1 MSRRAQ
7 ATTNTSTAN
16 TNVAPQNKRMSIDG
30 ALKIMWNKIAEL
42 DKEIILLKGDTIPEV
57 SHKTA
62 PEVSHKTAPVASQ
75 QTAPIVNQNQ
85 KITST
90 QPTLAPETEI
100 RNNITQIKRVI
111 ETQEK
116 RIKHLETQ
124 FGRFTQDIM
133 KTTGSVKTDME
144 TRYSQLNNFLVELQT
159 TQIVMNDKVL
169 KQFNDVV
176 EKNAEEKFKNAT
188 TQLQEGEEQL
198 IKEGVQEQIAE
209 VVQQNV
215 EGEEQLVQELVQE
228 VEEQIEV
235 AEEQIEEAEEQI
247 GEGEEQIVQEVAQ
260 EVADE
265 VAEKV
270 EQQIAEGEEQTT
282 EEQQTKENITLDV
295 A

>member
-7 ATTNTSTAN
+7 ATTNTSSAN
-16 TNVAPQNKRMSIDG
+16 TNSAPQNKRMSIDG
-30 ALKIMWNKIAEL
+30 ALKIMWNKITEL
-42 DKEIILLKGDTIPEV
+42 DNEIRLLKGDTIPEV
-57 SHKTA
+57 NENTVPVASRQTA
-62 PEVSHKTAPVASQ
+62 PVASRQTAPVASRQTAPVASQ
-75 QTAPIVNQNQ
+75 NQKITSVASQNQ
-85 KITST
+85 KITSD

-159 TQIVMNDKVL
+159 TQMVMNDKVL

-176 EKNAEEKFKNAT
+176 EKNVEEKFKNAT
-188 TQLQEGEEQL
+188 TQVEE
-198 IKEGVQEQIAE
+198 EEEQIAE
-209 VVQQNV
+209 
-215 EGEEQLVQELVQE
+215 EEEQIAAE
-228 VEEQIEV
+228 EEQIE
-235 AEEQIEEAEEQI
+235 
-247 GEGEEQIVQEVAQ
+247 
-260 EVADE
+260 
-265 VAEKV
+265 
-270 EQQIAEGEEQTT
+270 QQT
-282 EEQQTKENITLDV
+282 EEEDVTKENITLDV

>member
-7 ATTNTSTAN
+7 ATTNTSSAN
-16 TNVAPQNKRMSIDG
+16 TNSAPQNKRMSIDG
-30 ALKIMWNKIAEL
+30 ALKIMWNKITEL
-42 DKEIILLKGDTIPEV
+42 DNEIRLLKGDTIPEV
-57 SHKTA
+57 NENTVPVASRQTA
-62 PEVSHKTAPVASQ
+62 PVASRQTAPVASRQTAPVASRQTAPVASQ
-75 QTAPIVNQNQ
+75 NQKITSVASQNQ
-85 KITST
+85 KITSD

-159 TQIVMNDKVL
+159 TQMVMNDKVL

-176 EKNAEEKFKNAT
+176 EKNVEEKFKNAT
-188 TQLQEGEEQL
+188 TQVEE
-198 IKEGVQEQIAE
+198 EEEQIAE
-209 VVQQNV
+209 
-215 EGEEQLVQELVQE
+215 EEEQIAEEEEQIAAE
-228 VEEQIEV
+228 EEQIE
-235 AEEQIEEAEEQI
+235 
-247 GEGEEQIVQEVAQ
+247 
-260 EVADE
+260 
-265 VAEKV
+265 
-270 EQQIAEGEEQTT
+270 QQT
-282 EEQQTKENITLDV
+282 EEEDVTKENITLDV

>member
-7 ATTNTSTAN
+7 ATTNISSAN
-16 TNVAPQNKRMSIDG
+16 TNVTPQNKRMSIDG
-30 ALKIMWNKIAEL
+30 ALKIMWNKITEL
-42 DKEIILLKGDTIPEV
+42 DNEIRSLKGETIPEA
-57 SHKTA
+57 SEKT
-62 PEVSHKTAPVASQ
+62 VPVASQ
-75 QTAPIVNQNQ
+75 QTAPKASQNQ

-159 TQIVMNDKVL
+159 TQMVMNDKVL

-188 TQLQEGEEQL
+188 TQVEDAEEQVTEEQITEGE
-198 IKEGVQEQIAE
+198 EQIAE
-209 VVQQNV
+209 VEEQIA
-215 EGEEQLVQELVQE
+215 EGEEQIVQE
-228 VEEQIEV
+228 VVQ
-235 AEEQIEEAEEQI
+235 EAEEQI
-247 GEGEEQIVQEVAQ
+247 AEGEEQIAEGEEQIAEGEEQIVQEVAQ
-260 EVADE
+260 EAAQEVADE
-265 VAEKV
+265 VAEKL

-295 A
+295 V